1 MKHRRKTFLIFLCA
15 FCVLFA
21 GLPFS
26 GTVEAAGYKDI
37 RVGVSGKTEPLLFI
51 DDTGNPHGMFVDIMT
66 ELAVIGDL
74 NVEYVVYT
82 RQNQAVEALENGEID
97 AVLGVLESDYE
108 DHPQLR
114 ASSEIYSAST
124 CLVTPADM
132 DSGNW
137 DLPGVTG
144 ISAGYE
150 LGTASY
156 YLVSQFN
163 AKPIRIMATQEQ
175 LYQSLISGE
184 SDIVIGVRD
193 CMQYMLDKAGLE
205 ANYTVALNYMTS
217 VSYSILLKR
226 GDHLRFNAISGCINR
241 LRSSSDYKKVID
253 RWIIN
258 PDLENAQMHIRRLTN
273 ILGLVF
279 VIAIL
284 IMAVISVFNRQL
296 SLMVDQKT
304 KELNLKVNDLENA
317 YTLRNKLVE
326 HGSAANLV
334 VRLDGTV
341 LLMND
346 VARRMEGIPIEQR
359 ELPNIE
365 TMHIIG
371 PAWERSPAEMDQPE
385 LLVLRDADGSRHTYR
400 YQCHRT
406 SVQDERVFIVEDVT
420 SEEQVKQDIFE
431 ESKNKAL
438 NRIIAGIAHEIKN
451 PLTTIRTY
459 ASLAKE
465 QGTDPEFMESFNE
478 YVPREVDRIS
488 KMIETLMNYSRPPR
502 GQKERFCMADVVDD
516 CLGLAYISAKK
527 KIAIRTQLDRSLY
540 IRTSK
545 EPIRQALVNLLMNS
559 VESVEMKINS
569 GADPEEQTVK
579 VSVYRQSGD
588 IVTEVYD
595 TGLGMTEEQVQQCM
609 DPFYTTKKT
618 GTGMG
623 LAMSK
628 MYIRENGGR
637 LEVESTPGEFT
648 VMKMIFRE
656 DRENDEAED
665 LDR

>member
-21 GLPFS
+21 GLPFN

-37 RVGVSGKTEPLLFI
+37 RVGVSGLTEPLLFI
-51 DDTGNPHGMFVDIMT
+51 DEAGVPQGMFVDLMN
-66 ELAVIGDL
+66 ELTRIGDL
-74 NVEYVVYT
+74 NVEFVVFN
-82 RQNQAVEALENGEID
+82 RQNQAVEALENGEVD
-97 AVLGVLESDYE
+97 AVLGVLESDYAN
-108 DHPQLR
+108 HPKLR
-114 ASSEIYSAST
+114 TSSEIYSAST
-124 CLVTPADM
+124 CLVTP
-132 DSGNW
+132 SGLSSSNW
-137 DLPGVTG
+137 DSSGGNIVS
-144 ISAGYE
+144 IAYE

-156 YLVSQFN
+156 YLVAQFN

-175 LYQSLISGE
+175 LYQSLIENE

-193 CMQYMLDKAGLE
+193 CMQYMLEQDGL
-205 ANYTVALNYMTS
+205 NDRYSIALNYLSS
-217 VSYSILLKR
+217 VSYSILLKQS
-226 GDHLRFNAISGCINR
+226 DHLRFNAINGCINR
-241 LRSSSDYKKVID
+241 LRSSVEYKGIID

-279 VIAIL
+279 VMAIL
-284 IMAVISVFNRQL
+284 IMAVIAMFNRQL

-326 HGSAANLV
+326 HAYAANLV
-334 VRLDGTV
+334 VKLDGTV

-346 VARRMEGIPIEQR
+346 VARRMEGIPIEQAD
-359 ELPNIE
+359 LPNID

-371 PAWERSPAEMDQPE
+371 QAWERSPAEMDQPE
-385 LLVLRDADGSRHTYR
+385 LLVLRDEDGRRHTYR

-406 SVQDERVFIVEDVT
+406 SVQDERVFIIEDVT
-420 SEEQVKQDIFE
+420 SEEQEKQEIFE

-438 NRIIAGIAHEIKN
+438 NRIIAGVAHEIKN

-465 QGTDPEFMESFNE
+465 QGNDPEFLESFNE

-502 GQKERFCMADVVDD
+502 GQQERFCMADVVDD

-527 KIAIRTQLDRSLY
+527 KVSVRTELDRSLFVY
-540 IRTSK
+540 TAK

-559 VESVEMKINS
+559 VESVEIKIAD
-569 GADPEEQTVK
+569 GADPAEQYVM
-579 VSVYRQSGD
+579 VSVYRQGSEV
-588 IVTEVYD
+588 ITEVYD
-595 TGLGMTEEQVQQCM
+595 TGQGMTEDQVQQCM

-623 LAMSK
+623 LPMSK

-637 LEVESTPGEFT
+637 LEAESKRGEFT
-648 VMKMIFRE
+648 RMRMIFRE
-656 DRENDEAED
+656 DEHES
-665 LDR
+665 